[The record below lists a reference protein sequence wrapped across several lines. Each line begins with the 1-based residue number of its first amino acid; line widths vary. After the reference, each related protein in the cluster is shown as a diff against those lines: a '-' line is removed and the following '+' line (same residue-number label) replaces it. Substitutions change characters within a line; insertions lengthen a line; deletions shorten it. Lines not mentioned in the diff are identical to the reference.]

1 MNILQIT
8 PGAGNMY
15 CGACFRDNALV
26 GAFRQMGHS
35 AVLLPL
41 YLPLT
46 LDEPDQSRGAPLFF
60 GGINVYLQEKSSLF
74 RRLPR
79 VLTQWLDFPPLLK
92 WSGRFA
98 NRTRPEDV
106 GGLAVSM
113 LKGENGNQAK
123 EMEFLLDWL
132 RQQPKPD
139 IINLSNVLLIG
150 LARRLRREL
159 RVPVVATLQ
168 GEDAFLDALP
178 EKNRVEAWQVLRER
192 AAEVD
197 QFIAPSRYFGE
208 LMRNRM
214 GFDQSKLRIAP
225 NGIRLDGYGPTDA
238 PDNPPVLGF
247 FARMCKDKGLDTL
260 VQSFLLLKHREKTKH
275 LRLKIGGGLG
285 TADEPFIRRLKARL
299 KQHGCSDAA
308 EFCPNL
314 SRKEKIAF
322 LRQLTVFSAPA
333 LYGESF
339 GLYVLEAL
347 AAAVPVVQPRH
358 AAFPEI
364 LDATQG
370 GILCEPRDPKALAD
384 GVESLLLNP
393 KKAREM
399 GERGRQAVCQ
409 NYSVNAMS
417 QRIATIYEALLSRPP
432 SPCPATA

>member
-26 GAFRQMGHS
+26 SAFRQMGHS

-46 LDEPDQSRGAPLFF
+46 LDEPDQSRGTPIFF
-60 GGINVYLQEKSSLF
+60 GGINVYLQEKSALF
-74 RRLPR
+74 RQLPR
-79 VLTQWLDFPPLLK
+79 VLTRWLDFPPLLK

-98 NRTRPEDV
+98 SRTRPRDV

-123 EMEFLLDWL
+123 EMEFLLDWM
-132 RQQPKPD
+132 RRQPKPD
-139 IINLSNVLLIG
+139 VINLSNVLLIG

-159 RVPVVATLQ
+159 RVPIAATLQ

-178 EKNRVEAWQVLRER
+178 EKNRADAWQVLRER
-192 AAEVD
+192 APEID

-208 LMRNRM
+208 LIQNRI
-214 GFDQSKLRIAP
+214 GFDRSKLRIAP
-225 NGIRLDGYGPTDA
+225 NGIRLDGYVPTEA
-238 PDNPPVLGF
+238 PDNPPILGF

-260 VQSFLLLKHREKTKH
+260 VQSFLLLKRREKTKH
-275 LRLKIGGGLG
+275 LRLKIGGGLSP
-285 TADEPFIRRLKARL
+285 TDEPFVRQLKTQL
-299 KQHGCSDAA
+299 KRHGCSDSA
-308 EFCPNL
+308 EFHPNL
-314 SRKEKIAF
+314 SREEKIAF
-322 LRQLTVFSAPA
+322 LKQLTVFSAPA
-333 LYGESF
+333 HYGESF

-370 GILCEPRDPKALAD
+370 GILCEPGDPKALAD
-384 GVESLLLNP
+384 GIESLLLNP
-393 KKAREM
+393 KKARQM
-399 GERGRQAVCQ
+399 GKRGRQAVCQ
-409 NYSVNAMS
+409 NYSVHAMA
-417 QRIATIYEALLSRPP
+417 QRITAIYETMLPRRP
-432 SPCPATA
+432 SPRFSTV

>member
-26 GAFRQMGHS
+26 SAFRQMGHS

-41 YLPLT
+41 YLPIT
-46 LDEPDQSRGAPLFF
+46 LDEPDESRGAPLFF
-60 GGINVYLQEKSSLF
+60 GGINVYLREKSALF

-79 VLTQWLDFPPLLK
+79 VLTRWLDSPPLLK

-98 NRTRPEDV
+98 SRTRPEDV
-106 GGLAVSM
+106 GDLAVSM
-113 LKGENGNQAK
+113 LKGESGNQSK
-123 EMEFLLDWL
+123 EMEFLLDWM

-139 IINLSNVLLIG
+139 VINLSNVLLIG

-159 RVPVVATLQ
+159 RVPIIATLQ

-178 EKNRVEAWQVLRER
+178 EKNRAEAWQVLRER
-192 AAEVD
+192 TPEVD

-208 LMRNRM
+208 LMRSRI
-214 GFDQSKLRIAP
+214 GFDRSKLRIAP
-225 NGIRLDGYGPTDA
+225 NGIRLDGYVQTDA

-260 VQSFLLLKHREKTKH
+260 VQSFLLLKQREKTKH
-275 LRLKIGGGLG
+275 LRLKIGGGLS
-285 TADEPFIRRLKARL
+285 TTDEPFVRQLKARL
-299 KQHGCSDAA
+299 KQHGCSESA
-308 EFCPNL
+308 EFYPNL
-314 SRKEKIAF
+314 SREEKIAF
-322 LRQLTVFSAPA
+322 LKQLTVFSVPA

-347 AAAVPVVQPRH
+347 AAAIPVVQPRH
-358 AAFPEI
+358 AAFLEI
-364 LDATQG
+364 LDVTQG
-370 GILCEPRDPKALAD
+370 GILCEPGDPKALAD

-399 GERGRQAVCQ
+399 GKRGRQAVCQ
-409 NYSVNAMS
+409 NYSVHAMA
-417 QRIATIYEALLSRPP
+417 QRIASIYETMLSRPP
-432 SPCPATA
+432 SPRPSVV

>member
-15 CGACFRDNALV
+15 CGACFRDNAIV
-26 GAFRQMGHS
+26 SAFRQMGHS

-46 LDEPDQSRGAPLFF
+46 LDEPDQSRGTPIFF
-60 GGINVYLQEKSSLF
+60 GGINVYLQEKSALF
-74 RRLPR
+74 RRLPH
-79 VLTQWLDFPPLLK
+79 VLTRWLDFPPLLK

-98 NRTRPEDV
+98 SQTRPEDV
-106 GGLAVSM
+106 GNLAVSM

-123 EMEFLLDWL
+123 EMEFLVNWM

-139 IINLSNVLLIG
+139 VINLSNVLLIG

-159 RVPVVATLQ
+159 RVPIAATLQ

-178 EKNRVEAWQVLRER
+178 EKNRAEAWQVLRER
-192 AAEVD
+192 APEID

-208 LMRNRM
+208 LMQNRI
-214 GFDQSKLRIAP
+214 GFDRSKLRIAP
-225 NGIRLDGYGPTDA
+225 NGIRLDGYDPTDA
-238 PDNPPVLGF
+238 PENPPILGF
-247 FARMCKDKGLDTL
+247 FARMCEDKGLDTL
-260 VQSFLLLKHREKTKH
+260 VQSFLLLKRREKTKH
-275 LRLKIGGGLG
+275 LRLKIGGGLS
-285 TADEPFIRRLKARL
+285 TADESFVRQLKAQL
-299 KQHGCSDAA
+299 KQHGCTDSA
-308 EFCPNL
+308 EFYPNL
-314 SRKEKIAF
+314 SREEKIAF

-370 GILCEPRDPKALAD
+370 GLLCEPGDPKALAD

-399 GERGRQAVCQ
+399 GKRGRQAVCQ
-409 NYSVNAMS
+409 NYSVHAMA
-417 QRIATIYEALLSRPP
+417 QRIAAIYETMLSRRP
-432 SPCPATA
+432 SPRPSTV

>member
-8 PGAGNMY
+8 PGAGRMY

-26 GAFRQMGHS
+26 SAFRQMGHS

-46 LDEPDQSRGAPLFF
+46 LDEPDQSRGAPIFF
-60 GGINVYLQEKSSLF
+60 GGINVYLQEKSALF

-79 VLTQWLDFPPLLK
+79 ILTRWLDFPQLLK

-98 NRTRPEDV
+98 GQTQPEDV
-106 GGLAVSM
+106 GDLAVSM

-123 EMEFLLDWL
+123 EMEFLLNWL

-139 IINLSNVLLIG
+139 VINLSNVLLIG

-159 RVPVVATLQ
+159 QVPIAATLQ

-178 EKNRVEAWQVLRER
+178 KKSRAEAWQILCER
-192 AAEVD
+192 SPEID
-197 QFIAPSRYFGE
+197 QFIAPSRYFGD
-208 LMRNRM
+208 LMQNRM
-214 GFDQSKLRIAP
+214 GFDRSKLRIAP
-225 NGIRLDGYGPTDA
+225 NGICLDGYVPTDA
-238 PDNPPVLGF
+238 PYNPPVLGF

-260 VQSFLLLKHREKTKH
+260 VQSFLLLKRREKTKH
-275 LRLKIGGGLG
+275 LRLKIGGGLSP
-285 TADEPFIRRLKARL
+285 ADEPFVQQLKDQL
-299 KQHGCSDAA
+299 KQHDCSDSA
-308 EFCPNL
+308 EFYPNL
-314 SRKEKIAF
+314 SREEKIAF
-322 LRQLTVFSAPA
+322 LRQLTVFSVPA

-347 AAAVPVVQPRH
+347 AAAVPVVQPHH

-370 GILCEPRDPKALAD
+370 GLLCEPGDPKALAD
-384 GVESLLLNP
+384 GIESLLLNP

-399 GERGRQAVCQ
+399 GKRGRQAVCQ
-409 NYSVNAMS
+409 NYSVHNMA
-417 QRIATIYEALLSRPP
+417 QRIAAIYETIPSLPP
-432 SPCPATA
+432 CPRPATA

>member
-26 GAFRQMGHS
+26 SAFRQMGHS

-46 LDEPDQSRGAPLFF
+46 LDEPDQSRGTPIFF
-60 GGINVYLQEKSSLF
+60 GGINIYLQEKSALF

-79 VLTQWLDFPPLLK
+79 VLTRWLDFPPLLK
-92 WSGRFA
+92 WSGRFTS
-98 NRTRPEDV
+98 RTRPEDV
-106 GGLAVSM
+106 GSLAVSM

-123 EMEFLLDWL
+123 EMEFLLDWM

-139 IINLSNVLLIG
+139 VINLSNVLLIG
-150 LARRLRREL
+150 LARRLHREL
-159 RVPVVATLQ
+159 RVPIAVTLQ
-168 GEDAFLDALP
+168 GGDAFLDALP
-178 EKNRVEAWQVLRER
+178 PKNRAEAWQVLRER
-192 AAEVD
+192 APEID

-208 LMRNRM
+208 LMQNRI
-214 GFDQSKLRIAP
+214 GFDRSKLRVAP
-225 NGIRLDGYGPTDA
+225 NGIRLDGYDPTDA
-238 PDNPPVLGF
+238 PDNPPILGF

-260 VQSFLLLKHREKTKH
+260 VQSFLLLKQREKTKH
-275 LRLKIGGGLG
+275 LRLKIGGGLSP
-285 TADEPFIRRLKARL
+285 ADESFVRQLKTQL
-299 KQHGCSDAA
+299 KQHGCSDSA
-308 EFCPNL
+308 EFYPNL
-314 SRKEKIAF
+314 SREEKIAF

-364 LDATQG
+364 LDTTQG
-370 GILCEPRDPKALAD
+370 GLLCEPGDPKALAD

-399 GERGRQAVCQ
+399 GKRGRQVVCQ
-409 NYSVNAMS
+409 NYSVHAMA
-417 QRIATIYEALLSRPP
+417 QRIAAIYETMLARPP
-432 SPCPATA
+432 SPRFSTV

>member
-8 PGAGNMY
+8 PGAGSMY

-60 GGINVYLQEKSSLF
+60 GGINVYLQEKSALF

-79 VLTQWLDFPPLLK
+79 VFTQWLDFPQLLK

-98 NRTRPEDV
+98 SRTRPEDV
-106 GGLAVSM
+106 GDLAVSM

-123 EMEFLLDWL
+123 EMEFLLNWL

-139 IINLSNVLLIG
+139 VINLSNVLLIG

-159 RVPVVATLQ
+159 QVPVVATLQ
-168 GEDAFLDALP
+168 GEAAFLDALP
-178 EKNRVEAWQVLRER
+178 EKNRAEAWQALRKR

-208 LMRNRM
+208 LMQNRI
-214 GFDQSKLRIAP
+214 GFDQGKLRIAP
-225 NGIRLDGYGPTDA
+225 NGIRLDGYGPTNA
-238 PDNPPVLGF
+238 PDSPPVLGF
-247 FARMCKDKGLDTL
+247 FARICKDKGLDTL
-260 VQSFLLLKHREKTKH
+260 VQSFLLLKRREKTKH
-275 LRLKIGGGLG
+275 LRLKIGGGLIP
-285 TADEPFIRRLKARL
+285 ADKPFVRQLKARL
-299 KQHGCSDAA
+299 KRHGCSDSA
-308 EFCPNL
+308 EFYPNL
-314 SRKEKIAF
+314 SREEKIAF
-322 LRQLTVFSAPA
+322 LKQLTVFSAPA

-339 GLYVLEAL
+339 GLYILEAL
-347 AAAVPVVQPRH
+347 AAAIPVVQPRH
-358 AAFPEI
+358 ASFPEI

-370 GILCEPRDPKALAD
+370 GILCEPGNPKALAD

-399 GERGRQAVCQ
+399 GKRGRQAVCR
-409 NYSVNAMS
+409 NYSVHAMAK
-417 QRIATIYEALLSRPP
+417 RIAAIYETMPSHRTPP
-432 SPCPATA
+432 RSATA

>member
-8 PGAGNMY
+8 PGAGSMY

-60 GGINVYLQEKSSLF
+60 GGINVYLQEKSALF

-79 VLTQWLDFPPLLK
+79 VLTRWLDFPPLLK

-98 NRTRPEDV
+98 SRTRPEDV
-106 GGLAVSM
+106 GGLAISM
-113 LKGENGNQAK
+113 LKGESGNQAK

-132 RQQPKPD
+132 RQQPRPD
-139 IINLSNVLLIG
+139 VINLSNVLLIG

-159 RVPVVATLQ
+159 RVPVAATLQ

-178 EKNRVEAWQVLRER
+178 EKNRVQAWQILRDR
-192 AAEVD
+192 ATEVD

-225 NGIRLDGYGPTDA
+225 NGIRLDGYEPTDA

-260 VQSFLLLKHREKTKH
+260 VQSFLLLKQREKTKH

-285 TADEPFIRRLKARL
+285 TADEPFVRRLKARL
-299 KQHGCSDAA
+299 KQHGCSDSA

-314 SRKEKIAF
+314 SREEKIVF
-322 LRQLTVFSAPA
+322 LRQLTVFSVPA

-347 AAAVPVVQPRH
+347 AAAIPVVQPRH

-370 GILCEPRDPKALAD
+370 GILCEPGDSQSLAD

-409 NYSVNAMS
+409 NYSVSAMA
-417 QRIATIYEALLSRPP
+417 QRIAAIYKTLLSRPP
-432 SPCPATA
+432 SLCSATA

>member
-15 CGACFRDNALV
+15 CGACFRDNALA
-26 GAFRQMGHS
+26 GAFGQIGHS
-35 AVLLPL
+35 VVLLPL

-46 LDEPDQSRGAPLFF
+46 LDEPDQSRGTPIFF
-60 GGINVYLQEKSSLF
+60 GGINVYLQEKSALF

-79 VLTQWLDFPPLLK
+79 VLTRWLDFPQLLK

-98 NRTRPEDV
+98 SRTRPEDV
-106 GGLAVSM
+106 GSLAVSM

-123 EMEFLLDWL
+123 EIEFLLNWL
-132 RQQPKPD
+132 RQRPKPD
-139 IINLSNVLLIG
+139 VINLSNVLLIG

-159 RVPVVATLQ
+159 RVPIVATLQ

-178 EKNRVEAWQVLRER
+178 EKNRAEAWQALRER

-208 LMRNRM
+208 LMQNRI
-214 GFDQSKLRIAP
+214 GFDRGKLRIAP

-247 FARMCKDKGLDTL
+247 FARMCKDKGLDIL
-260 VQSFLLLKHREKTKH
+260 VQSFLLLKQREKTKH
-275 LRLKIGGGLG
+275 LRLKIGGGLSP
-285 TADEPFIRRLKARL
+285 TDKPFVQQLKTQL
-299 KQHGCSDAA
+299 KRHGCSDSA
-308 EFCPNL
+308 EFHPNL
-314 SRKEKIAF
+314 SREEKIAF
-322 LRQLTVFSAPA
+322 LKQLTVFSAPA

-347 AAAVPVVQPRH
+347 AAAVPVVQPHH

-370 GILCEPRDPKALAD
+370 GILCEPGDPKAMAD
-384 GVESLLLNP
+384 SVESLLLNP

-399 GERGRQAVCQ
+399 GKRGQQAVCQ
-409 NYSVNAMS
+409 NYSVHAMA
-417 QRIATIYEALLSRPP
+417 QRIAAIYETMPSRRP
-432 SPCPATA
+432 SPRPATA